1 MIFAL
6 VFEGVTVSISLQ
18 TATSKSSF
26 SRFLEFYTGAAK
38 ITCLV
43 IHLRKMNI
51 TPLAILV
58 IKWPFSKGRG
68 G

>member
-1 MIFAL
+1 MGGKLSKHIM
-6 VFEGVTVSISLQ
+6 SSLLGYGWNMGGI
-18 TATSKSSF
+18 
-26 SRFLEFYTGAAK
+26 RWNMGD
-38 ITCLV
+38 